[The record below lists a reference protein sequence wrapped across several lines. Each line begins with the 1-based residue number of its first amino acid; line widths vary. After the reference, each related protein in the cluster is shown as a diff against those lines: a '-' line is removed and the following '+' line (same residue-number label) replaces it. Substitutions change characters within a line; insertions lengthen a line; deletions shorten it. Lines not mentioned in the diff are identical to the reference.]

1 MPLIFRVN
9 FPTKD
14 VRRPG
19 VGARRRGYRHLFE
32 STAPLALALATA
44 GASPALAQ
52 VTLNGNNNP
61 SIVGAIDPST
71 DLRIGDGG
79 IGTMTIAGG
88 SQVTN
93 AAGYIGLSAGDQG
106 GVTVTGLNS
115 LWTNTGQLT
124 VGDDGIG
131 RLSILAGGRVTSVG
145 ESYIG
150 VNGNGDG
157 EVLVTGTGSSWE
169 NAGRLNLGAFGIGKL
184 RIEAGSTVSN
194 ADGLV
199 GDSARGEVVVTGS
212 EAKWE
217 NSGQLTI
224 GSYGSG
230 TLLIENGAMVTSN
243 QGYIGAGPP
252 ADGDVVVTG
261 TGSRWIAATNINI
274 GNYGIGSLTVEDG
287 ARVRADHGIELG
299 ISDGLA
305 RGTLTLRGTA
315 GARGVLETVRIAG
328 GLGTANVTIDGGILR
343 PISNNSD
350 FIRGFGTQVVTLAA
364 GGATVATDG
373 HDIGI
378 APVLA
383 GSGGLLKADA
393 GTLTLTGANTYAGA
407 TDVAAGTLLVNG
419 NQSGATGLTSVA
431 NGATL
436 GGIGTIGGNVAVG
449 NGGILA
455 PGTSPGTL
463 TINGNLALA
472 GGSVLAYEFG
482 QADTV
487 GGALNDLVIVGGNL
501 TLDGTINVSVPAGG
515 SFGHGTYRVFSY
527 GGSLTDNGLAL
538 GSMPAGSNVS
548 VQTSIANQ
556 VNLVNAPLVGLTF
569 WDGAA
574 GPKSNGVINGGDGTW
589 HLGGIDNNWTELTGA
604 SNAFYLNGSFA
615 VFAGAPGTV
624 TIDNA
629 PGTVT
634 ASGLQ
639 FASDGYRVT
648 GETLTLLG
656 PQTTIRVGDG
666 TALGTGFTA
675 AIAAE
680 LTGAT
685 QLVKTDLGT
694 LVLTGSNSYTG
705 GTAINGG
712 TVRIASDA
720 NLGAASGGLSFHGGT
735 LNTAANIT
743 SSRSVTLAGTGTF
756 LTDAGT
762 TLVLGGGV
770 AGGGALAKD
779 GLGTLVLAGD
789 ATQAGGSTIRSG
801 TLQIGTGGTSG
812 SLRGNVVNDGTLAFN
827 RSDSI
832 SFDGRISG
840 TGRLAQL
847 GAGATTLTGLSS
859 HSGATD
865 VFAGTLV
872 VDGAIANSAVLVHG
886 GARLAG
892 GGTVGATT
900 VATGGTIAPGGSLG
914 TLSVNGAY
922 LQQAG
927 AVYQVEV
934 DPGSAASDRIAVS
947 GTATLASGAVIAV
960 TKTAAAPY
968 RLGTRYTVLSTT
980 NGLRGTF
987 DLTGETD
994 LTAFIRLAAAYDANN
1009 AYLVTQQSRT
1019 IASVGGTP
1027 NQVATGTGIDPAPPG
1042 NPVST
1047 AVLNLPD
1054 EAAARG
1060 ALDQL
1065 SGELHASVRT
1075 ATLETSHF
1083 VRDAAT
1089 DRVRTAFCGVAA
1101 EASRTGQR
1109 AEGTRRSPGDCGAA
1123 DRLTVWGQAFGSWG
1137 STSSDG
1143 NAAKMDRATGGF
1155 FVGADAPA
1163 FDTWRFGMLAGYSR
1177 SDIRVDGRI
1186 SSATSDDYHLG
1197 VYGGTQWGRL
1207 GVRAGASHTW
1217 QDIGTS
1223 RAVGFAGFGQ
1233 GLAAD
1238 YRAGV
1243 TQAFGDLGYRLDAG
1257 GFALEPFASLAYVRL
1272 DSDGFSERGGAA
1284 ALASPGNTGDTLFTT
1299 VGLRGSTVFTLG
1311 GIDILARGSIGWRHA
1326 FSDTTPIATLA
1337 FAGGP
1342 LFGIAGTPIAR
1353 NAAIVNAGFEVDI
1366 SETATLA
1373 VSYGGQFSNETI
1385 DQSLRGT
1392 FSLKF

>member
-1 MPLIFRVN
+1 M
-9 FPTKD
+9 
-14 VRRPG
+14 
-19 VGARRRGYRHLFE
+19 
-32 STAPLALALATA
+32 ALALAAA
-44 GASPALAQ
+44 GALPALAQ
-52 VTLNGNNNP
+52 VTLNGNNTP
-61 SIVGAIDPST
+61 SIVGAIDPSA

-79 IGTMTIAGG
+79 IGAMTIAGG

-93 AAGYIGLSAGDQG
+93 AAGYVGLAAGDQG
-106 GVTVTGLNS
+106 RVTVTGPNS
-115 LWTNTGQLT
+115 LWTNAGALT

-131 RLSILAGGRVTSVG
+131 RLSILAGGKVTSIG
-145 ESYIG
+145 EAVIG
-150 VNGNGDG
+150 VNGDGDG
-157 EVLVTGTGSSWE
+157 EILVTGRRSSWE
-169 NAGRLNLGAFGIGKL
+169 NTGRTTIGLFGAGKL
-184 RIEAGSTVSN
+184 RIEADSAVSN
-194 ADGLV
+194 ADAVV
-199 GDSARGEVVVTGS
+199 GDSGRGEAVVTGPG
-212 EAKWE
+212 ATWE

-224 GSYGSG
+224 GSYGIG
-230 TLLIENGAMVTSN
+230 TLRIENGATVTSN
-243 QGYIGAGPP
+243 QGYIGAGAP
-252 ADGDVVVTG
+252 ANGDVVVTG
-261 TGSRWIAATNINI
+261 LGSSWTTTTNVNA
-274 GNYGIGSLTVEDG
+274 GNFGIGSLTIEDG
-287 ARVRADHGIELG
+287 ARVRARAGLDLG
-299 ISDGLA
+299 FSDA
-305 RGTLTLRGTA
+305 SASGTLTLRGTA
-315 GARGVLETVRIAG
+315 GARGVLETVLIRRG
-328 GLGTANVTIDGGILR
+328 RGTANVTIDGGILR

-350 FIRGFGTQVVTLAA
+350 FIRGFGTQAVTLAA
-364 GGATVATDG
+364 GGATIATDG

-383 GSGGLLKADA
+383 GSGGLFKTDA

-407 TDVAAGTLLVNG
+407 TNVGAGRLLVNG
-419 NQSGATGLTSVA
+419 NQSRATGLTSVA
-431 NGATL
+431 SGATL
-436 GGIGTIGGNVAVG
+436 GGIGTIGGNVAIG

-482 QADTV
+482 QADAV

-501 TLDGTINVSVPAGG
+501 TLDGTINVSVPIGG
-515 SFGHGTYRVFSY
+515 SFGYGTYRVFTY

-538 GSMPAGSNVS
+538 GSMPAGGNVS

-556 VNLVNAPLVGLTF
+556 VNLVNAPLVGLSF

-574 GPKSNGVINGGDGTW
+574 GPKSNGAIDGGDGTW

-615 VFAGAPGTV
+615 VFAGAPGAV
-624 TIDNA
+624 TIDNGF
-629 PGTVT
+629 GTVT

-666 TALGTGFTA
+666 TTLGAGFVAT
-675 AIAAE
+675 IAAE

-720 NLGAASGGLSFHGGT
+720 NLGATSGGLSFDGGT

-743 SSRSVTLAGTGTF
+743 SGRSIILAGTGTL

-762 TLVLGGGV
+762 TTVLSGNV
-770 AGGGALAKD
+770 SGGGALAKD
-779 GLGTLVLAGD
+779 GQGTLVLTGD
-789 ATQAGGSTIRSG
+789 ATQAGGSTIRAG
-801 TLQIGTGGTSG
+801 TLQIGTGGISG
-812 SLRGNVVNDGTLAFN
+812 SLRGHVVNDGTLAFN

-840 TGRLAQL
+840 MGRLAQL
-847 GAGATTLTGLSS
+847 GTGTTTLTGMSS
-859 HSGATD
+859 YGGATD
-865 VFAGTLV
+865 VLAGTLV
-872 VDGAIANSAVLVHG
+872 VNGVIANSPVLVHS
-886 GARLAG
+886 GAKLAG

-900 VATGGTIAPGGSLG
+900 VASGGTIAPGGSLG

-922 LQQAG
+922 LQRAG

-934 DPGSAASDRIAVS
+934 DPGSAASDRIAVT
-947 GTATLASGAVIAV
+947 GTATLAGGAVIAV

-980 NGLRGTF
+980 DGLRGTF

-994 LTAFIRLAAAYDANN
+994 LTTFIRLTDAYDANN
-1009 AYLVTQQSRT
+1009 AYLVTQQSRP
-1019 IASVGGTP
+1019 IASVGATP
-1027 NQVATGTGIDPAPPG
+1027 NQIATGTGIDAAPPG
-1042 NPVST
+1042 DPVST

-1089 DRVRTAFCGVAA
+1089 DRVRTTFCGVAA
-1101 EASRTGQR
+1101 EASRAGQR
-1109 AEGTRRSPGDCGAA
+1109 AQGTRRSPGDCDTA
-1123 DRLTVWGQAFGSWG
+1123 DRLTAWGQAFGSWG
-1137 STSSDG
+1137 STSSNV
-1143 NAAKMDRATGGF
+1143 NAAKMDRSTGGF
-1155 FVGADAPA
+1155 FVGADAPV
-1163 FDTWRFGMLAGYSR
+1163 FDTWRLGMLAGYSR

-1207 GVRAGASHTW
+1207 GFRAGASHTW

-1223 RAVGFAGFGQ
+1223 RTVRFAGFGQ

-1243 TQAFGDLGYRLDAG
+1243 IQAFGDLGYRLDAG

-1284 ALASPGNTGDTLFTT
+1284 ALASLGNTGDTLFTT
-1299 VGLRGSTVFTLG
+1299 VGLRGSTAFTLG
-1311 GIDILARGSIGWRHA
+1311 GIGILARGSIGWRHA

-1337 FAGGP
+1337 FTGGP

-1353 NAAIVNAGFEVDI
+1353 NAAIVDAGFEVDI

-1373 VSYGGQFSNETI
+1373 VSYGGQLSHETI